1 MVASPLLRAPEPS
14 TLVEALRLRA
24 RLQPERRAYT
34 FLADGE
40 DEQGHLTWAG
50 LDLRARTIAVALRR
64 SSTPGDRALLLY
76 PPGLDFVAAFFGCLY
91 AGVVAVPAYPP
102 RSPRTLPRLRSI
114 LADSRPAV
122 ALSTSALSARVG
134 GWLDRHADEL
144 PRVSWLATDE
154 LDAALAGEWAEPG
167 ISGDDLAF
175 LQYTSGST
183 SAPKGVMVSHANLAH
198 NQRVIQAACDHTE
211 ESVFVTWLPVY
222 HDLGLIGNVLQATW
236 VGAPCVMMAPVAF
249 LQNPL
254 RWLAAVSR
262 YRGTTSGGPNFSYD
276 LCARKIPAAERE
288 RLDLSS
294 WRVAFNGAEPVRA
307 ETLARFTETFAVSG
321 FRSGALYPCYG
332 LAEATLMVSG
342 GRPGQE
348 PVVRDL
354 GGRRLVGC
362 GRILLDLSAAVV
374 DPETGTPSAPGNVG
388 EIWVAGGSV
397 ARGYWNRPEET
408 AHAFGALLPDGRGPF
423 LRTGDL
429 GVLSDGELFIAGRL
443 KDLIILRGRNHYP
456 QDLEATAERS
466 HPSLAGGAGAAF
478 SIEEA
483 GEERLVIVH
492 EIERH
497 AADPGEIAEAVRRT
511 VAEEHEAVVHDVVL
525 VRPGGVPRT
534 TSGKIQRRAT
544 RELYL
549 TDGLEPVS
557 RSRLDAAA
565 AEAPEAGAP
574 EDWLRSSFAAAAR
587 VDASRID
594 PDRPLTAF
602 GLDSLAAIEW
612 RHAVLSATGVALP
625 MADLLE
631 GMTLREAA
639 ERVAA
644 GAPEEREEEAPGAG
658 GPETGEHPLSWGQRS
673 LWFLDRLAPES
684 AAYVIAGA
692 ARIVGDGDA
701 ETLARAVQGLVD
713 RHPVLRATIASVSG
727 EPVLRVA
734 SRAEAGLVRLDASGW
749 SAEEVSRRLHEEAF
763 RPFDLEHGPVL
774 RAALLERGDERLL
787 VLSVHHIAA
796 DFWSMAV
803 LARDLGALCRGEDP
817 PRPEALYTDFARRQE
832 RRLESPWG
840 ERLWEHWRERLSG
853 APALDLPTDRPRPP
867 LQTFRGGT
875 RTARL
880 GAEAVHALAA
890 SHGSTPFV
898 VLLAAFQALLG
909 RWSGQEDFLVG
920 SPTSGRIGSDLDS
933 VVGYF
938 VNPVALRADLSGDPA
953 VGELLARTRATV
965 IDALTHQ
972 ELPFAL
978 LAERL
983 QPDRDP
989 SRPPLVQAMLT
1000 FQKAPVPELAALSA
1014 FAVGEPGARLDLGG
1028 LILESVPLEPPG
1040 AQLDLSLMVAET
1052 GGGLAASLQ
1061 WSSDLFDAATAERM
1075 LGAFGQLLESMAA
1088 ERLEILSEAE
1098 RMELIAAATGPL
1110 VPRPAGLLH
1119 ELVEAQALRTPEA
1132 VAVEDDELALTYREL
1147 EERANRLAHHLAA
1160 MGIGPDAR
1168 VGVSVER
1175 SAGMVV
1181 ALLGAVKAGGAYVP
1195 LDPEYPAERLA
1206 AMVEDARPLV
1216 VLTGERIEELV
1227 SSGNGE
1233 PLRRPVPDT
1242 ALAYLLFTSGSTGRP
1257 KGVMVEHRSLVN
1269 HMLWMQ
1275 EELPLGPG
1283 DRVLQKT
1290 PFGFDASV
1298 WEFWAPLM
1306 AGATLV
1312 MARPGEHRDP
1322 AALVRAVREQGITIL
1337 QVVPSLLSA
1346 LIEEGLGGC
1355 PSLRRV
1361 FVGGEALTADLVER
1375 FFQAVDAEL
1384 VDLYGPTETTV
1395 EVAVG
1400 RSEPGRPVRLG
1411 PAIHNARVL
1420 VLDRGL
1426 GLAPLGV
1433 PGEICIGGVPV
1444 GRGYFERPAETAERF
1459 VPDPFA
1465 DSPGARLYRTGDLGR
1480 RRPDGIEFLGRLDHL
1495 VKVRGVRIELGE
1507 IEATLA
1513 RHPEVDQAVV
1523 LVREGA
1529 RLAAYVVGAADPAA
1543 LRAFLRERL
1552 PEAMVP
1558 LDWVSLPE
1566 LPRTPNG
1573 KIDRKALALLAPDS
1587 SGDEFVAPRTPA
1599 EELLA
1604 GVFAEVLGVGTVGV
1618 RDDFFALGGHSLL
1631 ATRVVARMREA
1642 LGVEIPLAAFFA
1654 SPTVADLAGG
1664 LERGSASEAPPLE
1677 RRSADEAPLSFAQ
1690 ERLWFLDRLTPG
1702 LPVYNMPALLRLRGP
1717 LDEAALERALAE
1729 IARRHEVLRT
1739 VFAVSGSE
1747 PVQRILPTGFPLS
1760 VLDLPETEARR
1771 FAEAEAR
1778 RPFDLTRGPL
1788 ARAAL
1793 LRMGG
1798 EDHLLLLVFHHI
1810 VFDGWSTGVLL
1821 GELAALLGSSPLP
1834 EPRLQYADYAAWQK
1848 SWLAGPVL
1856 ERQLAW
1862 WRDRLAGAPLA
1873 LDLPA
1878 DRPRP
1883 AVQSFRGAV
1892 LPADLPEDLSGDLRA
1907 LARREGATPFMVL
1920 LAGLSAF
1927 LHRVTGQDDLVVG
1940 AALANRGRAETE
1952 GLLGF
1957 FVNALPLRAG
1967 LADDPPFRALL
1978 ARTRTEALGAY
1989 DHQDVPFERLVEEVA
2004 PRRDLSRTPLFQV
2017 MLALQSAPRPQVPE
2031 VEIEEI
2037 HTGTSK
2043 FDLSL
2048 LFEEVSGRF
2057 RGTAEYATDLFD
2069 AGTIRRLLDGFQRL
2083 LRGAVEAPGLTI
2095 SELPILS
2102 DSERRQV
2109 VLEWN
2114 RTATAYPREATIHG
2128 LFEEQ
2133 AALRPDAVAVVFGE
2147 QSLTYGEL
2155 DLRAGRLARR
2165 LRSRGVGPEVPV
2177 GLSSERSLELIVAI
2191 LGILKAGGAYVP
2203 LDPGDPRGLAEDLP
2217 VILSPEDLA
2226 VDEGEGMPGVP
2237 ASPDNLAYVMY
2248 TSGSTGRPKGVA
2260 VTHRNVVRLV
2270 RETGY
2275 ARFGPDEVFL
2285 QLAPVSFDAST
2296 LEIWG
2301 PLLSGGRLAVPPPGA
2316 PSFAD
2321 LSDWIARHGVTTLW
2335 LTAGLFHGMVE
2346 ARLDGL
2352 APVRQLLAGGDV
2364 LSPAHVRQALGGLPG
2379 TVLINGY
2386 GPTEGTTFTCCHR
2399 MEDASEVGATVPIG
2413 KPVANTR
2420 AYVLDRGLRPVPVG
2434 VAGGLY
2440 AAGDGLARG
2449 YSGRPDLT
2457 AERFL
2462 PNPLGSPG
2470 ERMYRTG
2477 DLARWRPDG
2486 TLEFL
2491 GRADRQ
2497 VKIRGFRVEP
2507 GEVEAALRAH
2517 PAVRDA
2523 VVVASPEPSG
2533 TGRRLVAYAVTDA
2546 DPAALQAFLRER
2558 LPEPLVPSAFVRLP
2572 ELPLTPNGKVDRRAL
2587 PEPEAPLREGSVAP
2601 RTPAEEVV
2609 AGIWADLL
2617 GLEKVGAEDDF
2628 FELGGHSLLAT
2639 RLVARLHEAF
2649 GVELPL
2655 AALFEEPT
2663 VAGVAARLLS
2673 APGETPPIRPVP
2685 REGGL
2690 PLSAAQERLWFLHQ
2704 LDPEDPAYNIP
2715 LAVRLEGDLDV
2726 PALEEALRGI
2736 VLRHETLRTTFRAAT
2751 GQPPVQ
2757 VIAPRPGFS
2766 LPRIDAASA
2775 AEVIRLAE
2783 EEALRPF
2790 DLAADMPLRAVLVR
2804 ISPRE
2809 HTLLLT
2815 FHHIAADGWSLGVF
2829 LGELAALYGGKGD
2842 LPPLPVQYAD
2852 YAVWQRKWLA
2862 GEVRDGLLAY
2872 WTKALAGAP
2881 EALDLPTDRP
2891 RSAASG
2897 RRGASRTLAVPTDLW
2912 RAAGELAR
2920 RESATPFMVLL
2931 AAVQALLSRTSGADD
2946 LTVGSPVAGRSRPE
2960 AEGLIGL
2967 FVNTL
2972 VLRGGLAGDPP
2983 FSTLLA
2989 RTRETVLSAYAHQ
3002 ALPFEHLVEALSPER
3017 SLDRSP
3023 LFQVLLSFGNTPMPP
3038 LALPGVTL
3046 SLLETRAR
3054 ASKFDLTFL
3063 AAPDGEGLKIELV
3076 YRAELWEAG
3085 TIERMLGHLETLLAG
3100 ALASPGTRLSD
3111 LPLLTGPE
3119 RREML
3124 VDWNRTGRDFPVER
3138 TLGEVFDEQAARTP
3152 DALALIQDEA
3162 QGEAALTFREL
3173 ADRVDRLARHLKRLG
3188 VGPEVKVGLSAGR
3201 SPRAIVGILA
3211 IWKAGGVYVPLDP
3224 AYPQERLAW
3233 TIEDAGIEVLLTDER
3248 LDPPGEESEAS
3259 PGSGAGPDN
3268 AAYVIYTSGST
3279 GRPKGV
3285 VVRHR
3290 SALNLLHA
3298 LGEGVYGETG
3308 PLRVGVNASFAFDG
3322 SIKQIVQILAGHT
3335 LVVVPDEARLDPAAL
3350 AELIRHHRLDV
3361 LDCTPSQLGP
3371 LLEAGLA
3378 AAPEGAPAL
3387 VLVGG
3392 EAVPRE
3398 IWELAR
3404 SRSWTR
3410 FVNVYGPTECTVD
3423 ATALDFAAAVA
3434 PAALGRPLANVRI
3447 YRTDSTGQP
3456 VPAGVPGEIRIG
3468 GAGLARGYLNRPGLT
3483 AERFVPDPSGE
3494 EPGGRLY
3501 RTGDLARLLPDGT
3514 LEYLG
3519 RIDHQVKVRGVRV
3532 EPGEIE
3538 EALVSHPGV
3547 DHAVVVVREDG
3558 GGPRLVA
3565 YVVPK
3570 ADGAVAPEP
3579 LRGFLADR
3587 LPAFLVPA
3595 AFVLLESLPL
3605 TPNGKIDRRALPAPG
3620 AAAAPGAALRTPAE
3634 ELAAGILAD
3643 VLGLD
3648 RMGADGNFFE
3658 LGGHSLLATRAVSR
3672 LAAAFAVDLPLRAL
3686 FEAPTV
3692 AELAARIELLR
3703 GERTPAPPPLHPV
3716 SREEAPPLS
3725 FAQERL
3731 WFLDQMEP
3739 GSPAY
3744 NIPAAVS
3751 LRGGLRPEILA
3762 AALSE
3767 AARRHEALRTTFR
3780 AVDGVPCQW
3789 IAPPSPVDLP
3799 VIDLA
3804 DLPEEARR
3812 EEAARLADREARRPF
3827 DLFAGPLLRAV
3838 LLRLAGREHTALV
3851 TVHHIVSD
3859 GWSTGVL
3866 VHELAVLYE
3875 AFAAGSPPPLP
3886 ELPVQYADFAVWQR
3900 IWLQGDALKAELAWW
3915 TDRLAGAPRVLELP
3929 ADRPRP
3935 VLPSHRGRHLP
3946 VGLDAEVA
3954 RALRELSRR
3963 RGVTL
3968 FMTVKAGFDALLSR
3982 YTGETDLLV
3991 GSPVANRSRP
4001 ELFGLIGFFA
4011 NTLVL
4016 RGELAGDPTFEA
4028 LLGRTRET
4036 ALGAFEHQD
4045 LPFEKLVQELSPER
4059 SPGRSPLIQ
4068 VVFAL
4073 QNAPAAAWTLP
4084 GLELVPLP
4092 VESGTAK
4099 FDLTLLLRESGGEL
4113 GGLLES
4119 AADLFDEATIARL
4132 AGHFEALLAGAAA
4145 HPGTRLSDLPLLSGA
4160 EAREILAGA
4169 ESTRSE
4175 YPREMPIHR
4184 LFEEQ
4189 AALHPERVALVLDDE
4204 EMTYGELDRRANG
4217 LAWHLLSLGIAPE
4230 TLVGVALDRSPGLV
4244 VAFLGIL
4251 KAGGAYVPL
4260 DPADPAARRELLLEE
4275 AGVSLVV
4282 TEETLRA
4289 EARSDA
4295 PPAVPADALAYVLF
4309 TSGSTGKPK
4318 AVGVPH
4324 RAVVRLVRG
4333 ADYADFGPEQ
4343 VFLQLAPA
4351 AFDASTLEIWGP
4363 LLSGGRLVLF
4373 PPRTPSLAE
4382 LEEAL
4387 ARHGVTTLWLT
4398 AGLFHQVVESRL
4410 GSLRGLSQ
4418 LLAGGDVLS
4427 PAAVNRVLAE
4437 LPGCALINGY
4447 GPTEN
4452 TTFTCCHTV
4461 RAPIPPGASVP
4472 IGRPIANTR
4481 VHVLDAA
4488 FRPVPDGVPGE
4499 LFAGGDGLARGYLG
4513 RPELTAER
4521 FVPDPSGEP
4530 GARLYRTG
4538 DRARR
4543 RPGGEIEFLGRIDQ
4557 QVKIR
4562 GFRVEPGE
4570 VEAALARHPGV
4581 REAVVAAGEDGAG
4594 ARRLVAYV
4602 VPAEGPGPASS
4613 ELRSFLRE
4621 ILPDPLVPAAFVAI
4635 PEIPLT
4641 PNGKVDRRALP
4652 APGAAAAARE
4662 YVAPRNA
4669 VEEILAEIWAE
4680 ALGVERVGAEDD
4692 FFELGG
4698 HSLLAV
4704 RLTSRVYDVLGIRL
4718 PVRAVFDA
4726 PTLGE
4731 LAETVA
4737 EEIALQAGAEVLET
4751 T

>member
-1 MVASPLLRAPEPS
+1 MVASPFFRAPEPS
-14 TLVEALRLRA
+14 TLVEALRMRD
-24 RLQPERRAYT
+24 RLQPEQRAYT

-64 SSTPGDRALLLY
+64 SCTSGDRALLLY

-134 GWLDRHADEL
+134 GWLDRHAGEL

-154 LDAALAGEWAEPG
+154 LDAALAGEWAEAG

-222 HDLGLIGNVLQATW
+222 HDLGLIGNILQAAW

-249 LQNPL
+249 LQSPL

-262 YRGTTSGGPNFSYD
+262 YRGTTSGGPNFAYD
-276 LCARKIPAAERE
+276 LCARKIPAAERA

-307 ETLARFTETFAVSG
+307 ETLARFTEAFAVSG

-348 PVVRDL
+348 PVVREL

-374 DPETGTPSAPGNVG
+374 DPESGTPSPPDGAG

-408 AHAFGALLPDGRGPF
+408 AHAFGAFLPDGRGPF

-429 GVLSDGELFIAGRL
+429 GVLSGGELFVAGRL
-443 KDLIILRGRNHYP
+443 KDLIILRGQNHYP

-478 SIEEA
+478 SIEED

-492 EIERH
+492 EVERH
-497 AADPGEIAEAVRRT
+497 ATDPGEIAEAVRRA
-511 VAEEHEAVVHDVVL
+511 VAEEHEAVVQDVVL

-549 TDGLEPVS
+549 AGGLESVGG
-557 RSRLDAAA
+557 SRLDPDADKI
-565 AEAPEAGAP
+565 PETGG
-574 EDWLRSSFAAAAR
+574 WLLRSFAAAAR
-587 VDASRID
+587 VDATRID

-612 RHAVLSATGVALP
+612 RHAVLSATGVSLP

-639 ERVAA
+639 TRVAA
-644 GAPEEREEEAPGAG
+644 GDSEEREEASDLA

-692 ARIVGDGDA
+692 ARILGDLDA
-701 ETLARAVQGLVD
+701 KTLRRAVQGLVD
-713 RHPVLRATIASVSG
+713 RHPVLRATFAAVSG

-734 SRAEAGLVRLDASGW
+734 AQAEAGFVHLDASGW
-749 SAEEVSRRLHEEAF
+749 SAEEVRRRLHEEAF

-774 RAALLERGDERLL
+774 RAALLDRGDEKLL

-796 DFWSMAV
+796 DFWSIAV

-817 PRPEALYTDFARRQE
+817 PRPEVLYTDFARRQE

-840 ERLWEHWRERLSG
+840 ERLWDHWRERLSG
-853 APALDLPTDRPRPP
+853 APPLDLPTDRPRPP
-867 LQTFRGGT
+867 VQTFRGGT

-880 GAEAVHALAA
+880 GAEAVRALAA
-890 SHGSTPFV
+890 EHGTTPFV

-909 RWSGQEDFLVG
+909 RWNGQEDFLVG
-920 SPTSGRIGSDLDS
+920 SPTSGRTGSGPNSVVNS

-965 IDALTHQ
+965 IEALTHQ

-983 QPDRDP
+983 QPERDP

-1000 FQKAPVPELAALSA
+1000 FQKAPAPELAALAA

-1028 LILESVPLEPPG
+1028 LTLESVPLEPPG
-1040 AQLDLSLMVAET
+1040 AQLDLSLMAAET
-1052 GGGLAASLQ
+1052 DGGLALSLQ
-1061 WSSDLFDAATAERM
+1061 WNADLFDVTTANRM
-1075 LGAFGQLLESMAA
+1075 LGAFGHLLKSMAA
-1088 ERLEILSEAE
+1088 GRLEILSEAE
-1098 RMELIAAATGPL
+1098 RTELIAKATGPL
-1110 VPRPAGLLH
+1110 VPRPSGLLLH
-1119 ELVEAQALRTPEA
+1119 ELIEAQAARTPETLA
-1132 VAVEDDELALTYREL
+1132 VVAGERALTYREL
-1147 EERANRLAHHLAA
+1147 EERASRLARHLVA
-1160 MGIGPDAR
+1160 MGVGPDSR

-1175 SAGMVV
+1175 SPEMVV
-1181 ALLGAVKAGGAYVP
+1181 ALLGALKAGGAYVP
-1195 LDPEYPAERLA
+1195 LDPEYPAERVA
-1206 AMVEDARPLV
+1206 AMVEDARPTV
-1216 VLTGERIEELV
+1216 VLTRERIADLV
-1227 SSGNGE
+1227 SSGSPE
-1233 PLRRPVPDT
+1233 PLRRLVPDA

-1257 KGVMVEHRSLVN
+1257 KGVMIEHRSLVN

-1312 MARPGEHRDP
+1312 MAKPGEHRDP

-1346 LIEEGLGGC
+1346 LLEEGLGEC

-1361 FVGGEALTADLVER
+1361 FVGGEALAADLVER
-1375 FFQAVDAEL
+1375 FFRAVDAEL

-1400 RSEPGRPVRLG
+1400 CCEPGRPVRLG
-1411 PAIHNARVL
+1411 ASIHNARVL

-1426 GLAPLGV
+1426 GLSPVGT

-1459 VPDPFA
+1459 VPDPFS

-1480 RRPDGIEFLGRLDHL
+1480 RRPDGIEFLGRIDHL

-1529 RLAAYVVGAADPAA
+1529 RLAAFVAGSAEPAA

-1558 LDWVSLPE
+1558 LDWVGLPE
-1566 LPRTPNG
+1566 LPRTPSG

-1587 SGDEFVAPRTPA
+1587 SVDEFVAPRTPA

-1604 GVFAEVLGVGTVGV
+1604 GIFAEVLGVERVGV

-1642 LGVEIPLAAFFA
+1642 LRVEIPLAAFFA
-1654 SPTVADLAGG
+1654 SPTVADLA
-1664 LERGSASEAPPLE
+1664 ERGAASESPPLVR
-1677 RRSADEAPLSFAQ
+1677 RRSEEAPLSFAQ

-1739 VFAVSGSE
+1739 VFAVSGGE
-1747 PVQRILPTGFPLS
+1747 PVQRVLATGFPLS
-1760 VLDLPETEARR
+1760 ILDLPEIEARR
-1771 FAEAEAR
+1771 FAKAEAR

-1793 LRMGG
+1793 LRLGG
-1798 EDHLLLLVFHHI
+1798 EDRLLLLVFHHI
-1810 VFDGWSTGVLL
+1810 AFDGWSTGVLL
-1821 GELAALLGSSPLP
+1821 DELAALLRSSPLP
-1834 EPRLQYADYAAWQK
+1834 EPRLQYADYAAWQR
-1848 SWLAGPVL
+1848 SWLAGPTL

-1873 LDLPA
+1873 LELPA

-1892 LPADLPEDLSGDLRA
+1892 LPVDLPGDLRV

-1920 LAGLSAF
+1920 LAAFSAL

-1940 AALANRGRAETE
+1940 AALANRGRAEIE

-1957 FVNALPLRAG
+1957 FVNALPLRAD
-1967 LADDPPFRALL
+1967 LSDDPPFRALL
-1978 ARTRTEALGAY
+1978 ARTRAEALGAY
-1989 DHQDVPFERLVEEVA
+1989 DHQDVPFERLVEEVT

-2017 MLALQSAPRPQVPE
+2017 MLALESFPRPA

-2037 HTGTSK
+2037 HTGTAK

-2069 AGTIRRLLDGFQRL
+2069 AGTVERLLDGFRRL
-2083 LRGAVEAPGLTI
+2083 LRAAVESPGMRV

-2102 DSERRQV
+2102 DVERRQV

-2114 RTATAYPREATIHG
+2114 RTATDYPREATIHG

-2147 QSLTYGEL
+2147 ESLTYGEL

-2165 LRSRGVGPEVPV
+2165 LRERDVGPEVPV
-2177 GLSSERSLELIVAI
+2177 GLSTERSADLIVAI

-2203 LDPGDPRGLAEDLP
+2203 LDPGDPRGLAEDIP
-2217 VILSPEDLA
+2217 VILRPEDLA
-2226 VDEGEGMPGVP
+2226 ADGGEGMAGVP
-2237 ASPDNLAYVMY
+2237 VSPDNLAYVMY

-2270 RETGY
+2270 RETDY
-2275 ARFGPDEVFL
+2275 ARFGPEEVFL

-2301 PLLSGGRLAVPPPGA
+2301 PLLNGGRLVVAPPGV

-2352 APVRQLLAGGDV
+2352 APVQQLLAGGDI
-2364 LSPAHVRQALGGLPG
+2364 LSPAHVRQALGALPG
-2379 TVLINGY
+2379 TDLINGY

-2399 MEDASEVGATVPIG
+2399 ISEAGATVPIG
-2413 KPVANTR
+2413 KPIANTR
-2420 AYVLDRGLRPVPVG
+2420 VYVLDRGLRPVPVG
-2434 VAGGLY
+2434 VPGGLY

-2491 GRADRQ
+2491 GRADQQ

-2507 GEVEAALRAH
+2507 GEVEAALRKH

-2523 VVVASPEPSG
+2523 VVVARPEPSG
-2533 TGRRLVAYAVTDA
+2533 TGRRLVAYVVADI
-2546 DPAALQAFLRER
+2546 DPAGLQAFLRER
-2558 LPEPLVPSAFVRLP
+2558 LPEPLVPTAFVRLS

-2587 PEPEAPLREGSVAP
+2587 PEPEAPLREGFIAP
-2601 RTPAEEVV
+2601 LTPAEERV

-2617 GLEKVGAEDDF
+2617 GLERVGAEDDF

-2663 VAGVAARLLS
+2663 VAGVAARLGS
-2673 APGETPPIRPVP
+2673 ALLETPPILPVP
-2685 REGGL
+2685 REGAS

-2704 LDPEDPAYNIP
+2704 LEPEDPAYNIP
-2715 LAVRLEGDLDV
+2715 LAVRLEGELDIA
-2726 PALEEALRGI
+2726 ALEGALRGLI
-2736 VLRHETLRTTFRAAT
+2736 LRHETLRTTFSAAT

-2757 VIAPRPGFS
+2757 VIAPRPAFS
-2766 LPRIDAASA
+2766 LARIDVASP

-2790 DLAADMPLRAVLVR
+2790 DLAAEMPLRAVLVCL
-2804 ISPRE
+2804 SPRE
-2809 HTLLLT
+2809 HALLLT

-2829 LGELAALYGGKGD
+2829 LGELAALYEGKGD
-2842 LPPLPVQYAD
+2842 LAPLPVQYAD

-2862 GEVRDGLLAY
+2862 GEVRDRLLAY

-2881 EALDLPTDRP
+2881 ETLDLPTDRP
-2891 RSAASG
+2891 RTAASG
-2897 RRGASRTLAVPTDLW
+2897 HRGASRTLAVSGSLW
-2912 RAAGELAR
+2912 RTAGELAR

-2931 AAVQALLSRTSGADD
+2931 AAVEALLSRTSGASD
-2946 LTVGSPVAGRSRPE
+2946 LTIGSPVAGRSRPE
-2960 AEGLIGL
+2960 VEGLIGL

-2972 VLRGGLAGDPP
+2972 VLRGDLAGDPP
-2983 FSTLLA
+2983 FSALLA
-2989 RTRETVLSAYAHQ
+2989 RTRERVLSAYTHQ
-3002 ALPFEHLVEALSPER
+3002 DLPFEHLVEALSPER

-3038 LALPGVTL
+3038 MALPGVTL
-3046 SLLETRAR
+3046 SLLETKAR

-3063 AAPDGEGLKIELV
+3063 AAPDGDGLKIELV

-3085 TIERMLGHLETLLAG
+3085 TIERMLGHLENLLAG
-3100 ALASPGTRLSD
+3100 AVASPETRLED
-3111 LPLLTGPE
+3111 LPLLAQAE
-3119 RREML
+3119 RLEML
-3124 VDWNRTGRDFPVER
+3124 VDWNRTGRDFPVDR

-3152 DALALIQDEA
+3152 DALAVV
-3162 QGEAALTFREL
+3162 QGETALTFREL
-3173 ADRVDRLARHLKRLG
+3173 AAQAHRLARHLKRLG
-3188 VGPEVKVGLSAGR
+3188 VGPEVRVGLRAER
-3201 SPRAIVGILA
+3201 SPAAIVGLLA

-3224 AYPQERLAW
+3224 AYPRERLDW
-3233 TIEDAGIEVLLTDER
+3233 TIEDAGIEILLTPER
-3248 LDPPGEESEAS
+3248 LDDPVEESAES
-3259 PGSGAGPDN
+3259 PGAGATPDN

-3298 LGEGVYGETG
+3298 LREGVYGETG
-3308 PLRVGVNASFAFDG
+3308 PLRVGVVAPFAFDG
-3322 SIKQIVQILAGHT
+3322 SVKQIVQILAGHT
-3335 LVVVPDEARLDPAAL
+3335 LYVVPDEARLDPAAL
-3350 AELIRHHRLDV
+3350 VEIVRRHRLDV

-3398 IWELAR
+3398 VWELAR

-3423 ATALDFAAAVA
+3423 ATALDFAAAAA

-3483 AERFVPDPSGE
+3483 AERFVPDPFGQ
-3494 EPGGRLY
+3494 EPGARLY

-3519 RIDHQVKVRGVRV
+3519 RIDHQVKVRGVRI

-3538 EALVSHPGV
+3538 EALVSHPGI

-3565 YVVPK
+3565 YAVPK
-3570 ADGAVAPEP
+3570 ADGRVDPES
-3579 LRGFLADR
+3579 LRAFLADR

-3595 AFVLLESLPL
+3595 AFVLLDLLPL
-3605 TPNGKIDRRALPAPG
+3605 TENGKIDRRALPPPG
-3620 AAAAPGAALRTPAE
+3620 EASLGSTALSTHTE
-3634 ELAAGILAD
+3634 ELVAGVFAD

-3648 RMGADGNFFE
+3648 RLGADGHFFE

-3672 LAAAFAVDLPLRAL
+3672 LAAAFSVDLPLRAL

-3692 AELAARIELLR
+3692 AELASRIELLR
-3703 GERTPAPPPLHPV
+3703 GERIPAAPPLHPV

-3751 LRGGLRPEILA
+3751 LRGDLRPEILR

-3767 AARRHEALRTTFR
+3767 TVRRHEALRTTFR
-3780 AVDGVPCQW
+3780 AVHGVPCQW

-3799 VIDLA
+3799 VIDLSS
-3804 DLPEEARR
+3804 LPEEAT
-3812 EEAARLADREARRPF
+3812 RLADEEARRPF
-3827 DLFAGPLLRAV
+3827 DLAAGPLFRAV
-3838 LLRLAGREHTALV
+3838 LLRLGPREHTALV
-3851 TVHHIVSD
+3851 TVHHTISD

-3875 AFAAGSPPPLP
+3875 AYASGSPPPLP

-3915 TDRLAGAPRVLELP
+3915 TERLDGAPRVLELP

-3946 VGLDAEVA
+3946 VGLGADLAQ
-3954 RALRELSRR
+3954 ALRELSRR
-3963 RGVTL
+3963 RGATL

-4001 ELFGLIGFFA
+4001 ELEGLIGFFA

-4045 LPFEKLVQELSPER
+4045 LPFERLVQELSPER
-4059 SPGRSPLIQ
+4059 NPGRSPLVQ

-4073 QNAPAAAWTLP
+4073 QNAPAAALTLP
-4084 GLELVPLP
+4084 GLELVPLD

-4113 GGLLES
+4113 SGLVES
-4119 AADLFDEATIARL
+4119 AADLFDEATVVRL

-4145 HPGTRLSDLPLLSGA
+4145 HPEARLSDLPLLSDA
-4160 EAREILAGA
+4160 EALEILGHAV
-4169 ESTRSE
+4169 STWSE

-4189 AALHPERVALVLDDE
+4189 AALHPERVALVWDGG

-4217 LAWHLLSLGIAPE
+4217 LAWHLLSVGISPE
-4230 TLVGVALDRSPGLV
+4230 SPVGVALDRSAGLV
-4244 VAFLGIL
+4244 AAFLGIL

-4260 DPADPAARRELLLEE
+4260 DPADPAARRSFLLEE
-4275 AGVSLVV
+4275 AGVSLGV
-4282 TEETLRA
+4282 TEETLETTA
-4289 EARSDA
+4289 AREDA
-4295 PPAVPADALAYVLF
+4295 PPIPVPVDALAYGLF

-4333 ADYADFGPEQ
+4333 ADYADFGPDQ
-4343 VFLQLAPA
+4343 VFLQLAPT

-4363 LLSGGRLVLF
+4363 LLNGGRLVLF
-4373 PPRTPSLAE
+4373 PSRTPSLSE
-4382 LEEAL
+4382 LEEAVV
-4387 ARHGVTTLWLT
+4387 RHGVTTLWLT
-4398 AGLFHQVVESRL
+4398 AGLFHQVVESRI
-4410 GSLRGLSQ
+4410 GSLRGLRQ

-4481 VHVLDAA
+4481 VHVLDAS

-4530 GARLYRTG
+4530 GGRLYRTG

-4543 RPGGEIEFLGRIDQ
+4543 RPGGEIEFLGRMDQ

-4570 VEAALARHPGV
+4570 VEVALARHPQV
-4581 REAVVAAGEDGAG
+4581 REAVVVAGEDGSG

-4602 VPAEGPGPASS
+4602 VPEEEPGPASS
-4613 ELRSFLRE
+4613 ELRIFLRE
-4621 ILPDPLVPAAFVAI
+4621 ILPEPLVPTVFVVLDR
-4635 PEIPLT
+4635 IPLT

-4652 APGAAAAARE
+4652 APDAAAAARE

-4669 VEEILAEIWAE
+4669 VEEILAEIWTE
-4680 ALGVERVGAEDD
+4680 VLSVPRVGAEDD

-4704 RLTSRVYDVLGIRL
+4704 RLTSRVYDILGIRL

-4737 EEIALQAGAEVLET
+4737 GEIALQAGAEVLET